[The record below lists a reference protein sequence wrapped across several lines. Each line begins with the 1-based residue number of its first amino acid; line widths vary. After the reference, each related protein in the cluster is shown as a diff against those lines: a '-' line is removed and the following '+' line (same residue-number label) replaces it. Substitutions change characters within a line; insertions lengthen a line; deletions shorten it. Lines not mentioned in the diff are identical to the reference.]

1 MKKILY
7 ASLAIAAL
15 VATPALAADMRAP
28 VRKAPAAMPAPIYT
42 WTGCYIGGNVGW
54 GRTETRITDLEGF
67 DDGRHT
73 ADGVVGG
80 GQVGCD
86 YQFASNWVIGVQGL
100 FDAAGFSGRHV
111 SPIEEDE
118 TFRSRTRWFAT
129 LTGRLGF
136 LATPNLL
143 LYGKAGWGWV
153 NQRLTVTDD
162 SGTVFT
168 ADHSNFNGPDVGAG
182 FEYLLTPNWSLWV
195 EWDHIFARDKTVNF
209 VGFEPER
216 VRRDFDKVLVGLNWR
231 FGAGPG
237 RAAY

>member
-1 MKKILY
+1 MKKLLL
-7 ASLAIAAL
+7 ASAAMLAL
-15 VATPALAADMRAP
+15 FGGSATAADLS
-28 VRKAPAAMPAPIYT
+28 VKAPAYRAPPPVYVFS

-54 GRTETRITDLEGF
+54 GRTETRITDLDGF
-67 DDGRHT
+67 DEGRHT
-73 ADGVVGG
+73 ADGIVGG
-80 GQVGCD
+80 GQIGCD

-100 FDAAGFSGRHV
+100 FDAASFSGSHV
-111 SPIEEDE
+111 SIEDE

-129 LTGRLGF
+129 VTGRLGF

-153 NQRLTVTDD
+153 NQRLTLTED
-162 SGTVFT
+162 STVFT

-209 VGFEPER
+209 VGAEPER

-237 RAAY
+237 RGAY

>member
-15 VATPALAADMRAP
+15 VASPALAADMRAP
-28 VRKAPAAMPAPIYT
+28 VRKAPALIPAPIYT
-42 WTGCYIGGNVGW
+42 WTGCYVGGNVGW
-54 GRTETRITDLEGF
+54 ARTETRITDLEGF

-73 ADGVVGG
+73 ADGFAGG

-86 YQFASNWVIGVQGL
+86 YQFASNWVLGVQGL
-100 FDAAGFSGRHV
+100 FDAASFSGRHTSV
-111 SPIEEDE
+111 IEPDE
-118 TFRSRTRWFAT
+118 TFHSRTRWFAT
-129 LTGRLGF
+129 ATGRLGF
-136 LATPNLL
+136 LPTPNLL

-153 NQRLTVTDD
+153 EQRLTVTDL
-162 SGTVFT
+162 SRTFT
-168 ADHSNFNGPDVGAG
+168 ADNSNFNGPDVGAG

-195 EWDHIFARDKTVNF
+195 EWDHIFARDRNVNF
-209 VGFEPER
+209 VGLEPER

-231 FGAGPG
+231 FGAGPV

>member
-15 VATPALAADMRAP
+15 SAAPALAADMRAP
-28 VRKAPAAMPAPIYT
+28 VMKAPPIAAPIYT

-54 GRTETRITDLEGF
+54 GRNETRITDAQTGL

-73 ADGVVGG
+73 ADGFVGG
-80 GQVGCD
+80 GQLGCD
-86 YQFASNWVIGVQGL
+86 YQFASSWVVGVQGL
-100 FDAAGFSGRHV
+100 FDAAGFSGSHV
-111 SPIEEDE
+111 SPIETDE
-118 TFRSRTRWFAT
+118 TFHSRTRWFAT
-129 LTGRLGF
+129 VTGRLGF

-153 NQRLTVTDD
+153 NQRLTLTETT
-162 SGTVFT
+162 GEVFT
-168 ADHSNFNGPDVGAG
+168 ADNSNFNGPDVGAG

-237 RAAY
+237 RGAY

>member
-15 VATPALAADMRAP
+15 AATPALAADLP
-28 VRKAPAAMPAPIYT
+28 IRKAPVAMPAPIYT

-54 GRTETRITDLEGF
+54 GRTETRFEFEGL

-73 ADGVVGG
+73 ADGIVGG

-100 FDAAGFSGRHV
+100 FDAAGFSGRHDSPLGDV
-111 SPIEEDE
+111 SFH
-118 TFRSRTRWFAT
+118 TKTHWFAT

-136 LATPNLL
+136 LATPSLL

-153 NQRLTVTDD
+153 NQRLTATDD
-162 SGTVFT
+162 TGAVFT
-168 ADHSNFNGPDVGAG
+168 ADHSNFSGPDVGAG

-209 VGFEPER
+209 AGFESPER

-231 FGAGPG
+231 FGASPV

>member
-1 MKKILY
+1 MNKILY

-15 VATPALAADMRAP
+15 VATPALAADLP
-28 VRKAPAAMPAPIYT
+28 VRKAPVAMPAPIYT

-73 ADGVVGG
+73 ADGIVGG

-111 SPIEEDE
+111 SPAEEDE

-129 LTGRLGF
+129 VTGRLGF
-136 LATPNLL
+136 LATPSLL

-153 NQRLTVTDD
+153 NQRLTLTDPN
-162 SGTVFT
+162 GTVFT
-168 ADHSNFNGPDVGAG
+168 ADNSNFNGPDVGAG

-231 FGAGPG
+231 FGASPV